1 MRQKKV
7 LTLAVAAALAH
18 MAAMHGAQ
26 AQSAA
31 DNASATEKAA
41 PIQEVVVTGTT
52 AKNRTKLE
60 SSVAITTLDSDKLVK
75 LAPHSLADSLQQV
88 PGLWVEASGGEVS
101 NNVSPR
107 GLSGGAAF
115 QFISLQEDGLPV
127 IYDGELVDVLLREDL
142 TIKRFEAIRGGTSA
156 ILSTNGPAAIVN
168 FISHKGTQK
177 PQGEAKVTVGD
188 YGFLRTEGVFSGPI
202 NEDWS
207 YAAGG
212 YYRRGKGVRP
222 IGMTADHG
230 GQFRLNLT
238 RRLAAGE
245 LNLSAKYVNDHNT
258 FYLPIPLTNPAKPRG
273 VPGVD
278 PHYGSLDGPDVA
290 RITNQTTN
298 GTQTTDLKTGFH
310 VLAKVLG
317 ADLQHDLGG
326 DWSFRNSA
334 RYTRYDVAPHSVFN
348 GPNSYLVRA
357 SNRLDPAQY
366 ADVAGLLSRFGGT
379 ARLAYAGTGQLVDNP
394 ATLNGNGFTTDAVA
408 ETRFRSLSHFVD
420 KLSLTKENENNSFTA
435 GILFASQKLHEDSDY
450 GARIL
455 TEVRDQPKRLDIV
468 AVDANNKILGYLS
481 DKGVL
486 RNAFFYERHK
496 GDMNS
501 TSLLV
506 NDEWKVNKNLRIDGG
521 VRYEIARYD
530 VQDEGVNAAGSEVPG
545 TSLVGGT
552 PIPGAFNPDGSD
564 KDNII
569 ANNYMRRAGTGE
581 WTRKKK
587 TIKESSYTAGFNYAF
602 NDHIA
607 AYGRYASGTNMP
619 TLYSTDSFVDGA
631 SRLSF
636 TEAGVRYMSPMW
648 TTSATLFH
656 TKFDNLS
663 FGETNQQTGDF
674 RQVFVKTLSTGV
686 ELEGIFKPHKRF
698 SLEYVATIQDATI
711 DGIDP
716 NAEEAKQNGN
726 QVMRTPNTQVRL
738 IPTLHF
744 DFGDIFLVYSH
755 IGKRFADFENSLAL
769 PKYHVLDLG
778 AEFRID
784 KQWKLNL
791 KVNNVTN
798 EIGLTEGNPR
808 SGFNQSSNGSLFY
821 ARPILGR
828 HATLSLS
835 YKF

>member
-1 MRQKKV
+1 MRGKTGLTISV
-7 LTLAVAAALAH
+7 ATLAQVAAI
-18 MAAMHGAQ
+18 HGAQ
-26 AQSAA
+26 AQDS
-31 DNASATEKAA
+31 ASATGNGAVI
-41 PIQEVVVTGTT
+41 PEVVVTGTT
-52 AKNRTKLE
+52 AKHRTKLE
-60 SSVAITTLDSDKLVK
+60 SSVAITTVEAAKLEK

-127 IYDGELVDVLLREDL
+127 IYDGELVDVLLREDV

-168 FISHKGTQK
+168 FISHKGSQT
-177 PQGEAKVTVGD
+177 PQGEVKVTVSD
-188 YGFLRTEGVFSGPI
+188 YNMVRTEGVYSGPI
-202 NEDWS
+202 NEDWTYS
-207 YAAGG
+207 AGG

-222 IGMTADHG
+222 IGITADHG
-230 GQFRLNLT
+230 GQFRLNLS
-238 RRLAAGE
+238 RRLAGGE

-258 FYLPIPLTNPAKPRG
+258 FYLPIPLTNPAKPTG

-290 RITNQTTN
+290 HISNTTTN
-298 GTQTTDLKTGFH
+298 GTINTNLDTGFH

-317 ADLQHDLGG
+317 ADLQHELGG
-326 DWSFRNSA
+326 DWSFRNNA

-357 SNRLDPAQY
+357 GNRLDPEQSS
-366 ADVAGLLSRFGGT
+366 DVAALLARFGGT
-379 ARLAYAGTGQLVDNP
+379 AKFAYAGTGQVIADP
-394 ATLNGNGFTTDAVA
+394 STLNGNGFTTDAVA
-408 ETRFRSLSHFVD
+408 ETRFRSLGHFVD
-420 KLSLTKENENNSFTA
+420 KLSLTKENDSNSFTA
-435 GILFASQKLHEDSDY
+435 GVLFASQKLHEDSDY
-450 GARIL
+450 GARII
-455 TEVRDQPKRLDIV
+455 TEVRDQPRRLDIV

-486 RNAFFYERHK
+486 RNGYFYERHK

-501 TSLLV
+501 TSLFV
-506 NDEWKVNKNLRIDGG
+506 NDEWKVNRKLRLDAG

-530 VQDEGVNAAGSEVPG
+530 VQDENVLAAGDDLPG
-545 TSLVGGT
+545 NSLTEGAI
-552 PIPGAFNPDGSD
+552 IPGAFNPDGSD

-587 TIKESSYTAGFNYAF
+587 TIKETSYTAGFNYAF
-602 NDHIA
+602 NDHVA

-619 TLYSTDSFVDGA
+619 TLYSADSFVDGA

-636 TEAGVRYMSPMW
+636 AEAGVRYISPFW

-663 FGETNQQTGDF
+663 FGETNQATGDF

-686 ELEGIFKPHKRF
+686 ELEGVVNLYKRF

-711 DGIDP
+711 NGIDP

-738 IPTLHF
+738 IPTVHF
-744 DFGDIFLVYSH
+744 DFGDLFLVYTR
-755 IGKRFADFENSLAL
+755 IGKRYADFENAL
-769 PKYHVLDLG
+769 ELPAYHVLDLG

-784 KQWKLNL
+784 KHWKLNF

-828 HATLSLS
+828 NATLSLS
-835 YKF
+835 YRF

>member
-1 MRQKKV
+1 M
-7 LTLAVAAALAH
+7 TLSVATLAH
-18 MAAMHGAQ
+18 MAAMHSAQ
-26 AQSAA
+26 AQTAPEAA
-31 DNASATEKAA
+31 AVSDKGA

-60 SSVAITTLDSDKLVK
+60 SSVAITTVDQAKLEK

-127 IYDGELVDVLLREDL
+127 IYDGELVDVLMREDL

-168 FISHKGTQK
+168 FISQKGTHK
-177 PQGEAKVTVGD
+177 PQGEVKVTVGD
-188 YGFLRTEGVFSGPI
+188 YGMVRTEGVYSAPI
-202 NEDWS
+202 NDDWS

-212 YYRRGKGVRP
+212 YYRHGDGVRP
-222 IGMTADHG
+222 IGITADHG

-238 RRLAAGE
+238 RRLDGGE

-258 FYLPIPLTNPAKPRG
+258 FYLPIPLTNPSHPTG

-278 PHYGSLDGPDVA
+278 PHYGSLDGPDLA
-290 RITNQTTN
+290 HITNQTTN
-298 GTQTTDLKTGFH
+298 GTIATDLHTGFH
-310 VLAKVLG
+310 VLAKVVG

-326 DWSFRNSA
+326 DWSFRNNA

-357 SNRLDPAQY
+357 SNRLDPEQSS
-366 ADVAGLLSRFGGT
+366 DVAALLARFGGT
-379 ARLAYAGTGQLVDNP
+379 AKLAYAGTGQVINDP
-394 ATLNGNGFTTDAVA
+394 STLNGNGFTTDAVA
-408 ETRFRSLSHFVD
+408 ETRFRSLGHFVD
-420 KLSLTKENENNSFTA
+420 KLSLTKENDKNSFTA
-435 GILFASQKLHEDSDY
+435 GVLFAKQKLYDDSDY
-450 GARIL
+450 GARII

-486 RNAFFYERHK
+486 RNGYFYERHK

-501 TSLLV
+501 TSLFV
-506 NDEWKVNKNLRIDGG
+506 NDEWKVTHNLRLDAG
-521 VRYEIARYD
+521 VRYEIAHYD
-530 VQDEGVNAAGSEVPG
+530 VQDENVLAAGEDLPG
-545 TSLVGGT
+545 DSLTEGAI
-552 PIPGAFNPDGSD
+552 IPGAFNPDGSD

-569 ANNYMRRAGTGE
+569 ANNYMRRAGTGV
-581 WTRKKK
+581 WTRKTK
-587 TIKESSYTAGFNYAF
+587 TIKEASYTAGFNYAF
-602 NDHIA
+602 NDHVA
-607 AYGRYASGTNMP
+607 TYGRYASGTNMP

-636 TEAGVRYMSPMW
+636 IEAGVRYISPFW

-663 FGETNQQTGDF
+663 FGETDQATGAF

-686 ELEGIFKPHKRF
+686 ELEGIINPFKRF
-698 SLEYVATIQDATI
+698 SLEYVATIQNATI

-726 QVMRTPNTQVRL
+726 QVMRTPNIQVRL
-738 IPTLHF
+738 IPTVHF

-755 IGKRFADFENSLAL
+755 IGKRYADFENAL
-769 PKYHVLDLG
+769 ELPAYNVLDMG
-778 AEFRID
+778 AEIKID
-784 KQWKLNL
+784 KHWKLNA
-791 KVNNVTN
+791 KVNNLTN
-798 EIGLTEGNPR
+798 SIGLTEGNPR

-828 HATLSLS
+828 NATVSLS
-835 YKF
+835 YRF

>member
-1 MRQKKV
+1 MRQKKGLTISV
-7 LTLAVAAALAH
+7 ATLAQV
-18 MAAMHGAQ
+18 AAMHSAQ
-26 AQSAA
+26 AQ
-31 DNASATEKAA
+31 TA
-41 PIQEVVVTGTT
+41 PETPMQEVVVTGTT

-60 SSVAITTLDSDKLVK
+60 SSVAITTVDQAKLEK

-168 FISHKGTQK
+168 FISHKGTQT
-177 PQGEAKVTVGD
+177 PQGEIKVTAGD
-188 YGFLRTEGVFSGPI
+188 YGMLRTEGVYSGPV
-202 NEDWS
+202 NEDWT

-212 YYRRGKGVRP
+212 YYRHGKGVRP

-238 RRLAAGE
+238 RRLAGGE

-258 FYLPIPLTNPAKPRG
+258 FYLPIPLTNPSKPAG

-278 PHYGSLDGPDVA
+278 PHFGSLDGPDLAVI
-290 RITNQTTN
+290 RNQTTN
-298 GTQTTDLKTGFH
+298 GNIETNLHTGFH

-317 ADLQHDLGG
+317 ADLQHELGG
-326 DWSFRNSA
+326 NWSFRNNA

-357 SNRLDPAQY
+357 SNRLDPAQSS
-366 ADVAGLLSRFGGT
+366 DVAGLLERFGGT
-379 ARLAYAGTGQLVDNP
+379 ARLAYAGTGQLIADP
-394 ATLNGNGFTTDAVA
+394 STLNGNGFTTDAVA
-408 ETRFRSLSHFVD
+408 ETRFRSLGHFVD
-420 KLSLTKENENNSFTA
+420 KLELTNENDKNSFTA
-435 GILFASQKLHEDSDY
+435 GILFAKQKLHEDSDY
-450 GARIL
+450 GARII

-468 AVDANNKILGYLS
+468 AVDANNNILGYLS

-486 RNAFFYERHK
+486 RNGYFYERHK

-501 TSLLV
+501 TSLFV
-506 NDEWKVNKNLRIDGG
+506 NDEWKVSKNLRIDAG

-530 VQDEGVNAAGSEVPG
+530 VQDENVLAAGDDLPG
-545 TSLVGGT
+545 NSLTGGAV
-552 PIPGAFNPDGSD
+552 IPGAFNPDGSD

-602 NDHIA
+602 NDHVA
-607 AYGRYASGTNMP
+607 TYGRYASGTNMP

-636 TEAGVRYMSPMW
+636 TEAGVRYISPFW

-663 FGETNQQTGDF
+663 FGETNQATGDF

-686 ELEGIFKPHKRF
+686 ELEGVVNFHKRF

-738 IPTLHF
+738 IPTVHF
-744 DFGDIFLVYSH
+744 DFGDVFLVYSR
-755 IGKRFADFENSLAL
+755 IGKRYADFENAL
-769 PKYHVLDLG
+769 ELPSYHVLDMG

-784 KQWKLNL
+784 KHWKLNL
-791 KVNNVTN
+791 KVNNITN

-828 HATLSLS
+828 NATVSLS
-835 YKF
+835 YRF